1 MFNTYE
7 QQVCRE
13 KGDLSDYEENRDYS
27 LPLANMLLRDRFFQL
42 VFLLDI

>member
-13 KGDLSDYEENRDYS
+13 KGGLNNYEENRDRS
-27 LPLANMLLRDRFFQL
+27 LPLPN
-42 VFLLDI
+42 I